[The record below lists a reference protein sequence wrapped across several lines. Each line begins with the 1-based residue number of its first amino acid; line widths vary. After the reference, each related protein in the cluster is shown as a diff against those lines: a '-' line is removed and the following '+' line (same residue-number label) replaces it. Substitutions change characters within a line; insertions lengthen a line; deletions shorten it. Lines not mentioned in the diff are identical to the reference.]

1 MRSRSL
7 NLTKKDLNE
16 IFHDKYGFDA
26 AAVGWGP
33 RIRSRFGYFTPDDY
47 YEATVSRLVTTG
59 CAWLDVG
66 SGRNVFPGNRKLAQ
80 LLAQRCGLLVGL
92 DPDSTID
99 ENDLVH
105 ERVRVSVEDYQPDRA
120 FDVVTLR
127 MVAEHVADPEG
138 AVAAFARL
146 TK

>member
-1 MRSRSL
+1 MRSSSL
-7 NLTKKDLNE
+7 NLTKKDLKDV
-16 IFHDKYGFDA
+16 FDSKYGLDSA
-26 AAVGWGP
+26 AMGWGP
-33 RIRSRFGYFTPDDY
+33 RTRSCFGYFTPDDY
-47 YEATVSRLVTTG
+47 YEATVSRLVTSG

-66 SGRNVFPGNRKLAQ
+66 SGRNVFPSNRRLAQ

-105 ERVRVSVEDYQPDRA
+105 ERVRASIENYKTERT

-127 MVAEHVADPEG
+127 MVAEHV
-138 AVAAFARL
+138 V
-146 TK
+146 